1 MCYVISERGVWM
13 KNDFEKIYSKL
24 DKFME
29 DKNVTE
35 NNMHDVLDEFIK
47 QYNNG
52 TLNVEETPFDKAM
65 EKFSEAYEAKTEKM
79 AIKLAKEAIKI
90 DPDYI
95 EPYLFIIPYEYE
107 GEEVLTEMNKVLDR
121 EEKRLRKQGYFEDEG
136 HFYGIWETRPYIRG
150 LQQRALVLLQYG
162 KINLAKKQLEEIIKL
177 NEHDNLGARY
187 VLSAIYAY
195 FEDEKSFNKLYKK
208 YGEKNLFFLVP
219 KMFLYYKLG
228 DNKKTLEILKEIK
241 KVNPY
246 FIDMLLSDDLDDVDQ
261 INYYQMGEKSEVLEI
276 LITQEFLINSANGLL
291 KLIDDNSKM

>member
-1 MCYVISERGVWM
+1 M

-29 DKNVTE
+29 SKNVTE
-35 NNMHDVLDEFIK
+35 NNMQNVLDDFIK

-52 TLNVEETPFDKAM
+52 TLNVVETSFDKAM
-65 EKFSEAYEAKTEKM
+65 DKFSEAFEAKTEKK

-107 GEEVLTEMNKVLDR
+107 GEKVLTEIDKVLDR
-121 EEKRLRKQGYFEDEG
+121 EEKRLRKQGYFENEG
-136 HFYGIWETRPYIRG
+136 QFYGIWETRPYIRG
-150 LQQRALVLLQYG
+150 LHQRALVLLQYG

-177 NEHDNLGARY
+177 NENDNLGARY

-208 YGEKNLFFLVP
+208 YSEKNLFFLVP

-228 DNKKTLEILKEIK
+228 DSKKALEILKEVK

-246 FIDMLLSDDLDDVDQ
+246 FIDMLLSDELDDIDP
-261 INYYQMGEKSEVLEI
+261 IDYYQIGEKSEVVEL
-276 LITQEFLINSANGLL
+276 LITQDFLINSSAGLL
-291 KLIDDNSKM
+291 KLIADNSKM

>member
-1 MCYVISERGVWM
+1 M
-13 KNDFEKIYSKL
+13 KDI
-24 DKFME
+24 
-29 DKNVTE
+29 
-35 NNMHDVLDEFIK
+35 
-47 QYNNG
+47 
-52 TLNVEETPFDKAM
+52 
-65 EKFSEAYEAKTEKM
+65 
-79 AIKLAKEAIKI
+79 
-90 DPDYI
+90 
-95 EPYLFIIPYEYE
+95 
-107 GEEVLTEMNKVLDR
+107 
-121 EEKRLRKQGYFEDEG
+121 
-136 HFYGIWETRPYIRG
+136 FYGIWETRPYIRG